1 MNPSAALPLRSI
13 ALLLL
18 VIFGGAQ
25 AQKAEFA
32 GRIAF
37 INPEGQLA
45 TVAPDGT
52 AARTLTDSGLRYQF
66 PAWSPVST
74 TIAAIG
80 ADPGGGGVFLVEDRA
95 GAKPQTLYQNLYGGP
110 IYLYWSPDGKK
121 LGFLSNVLGG
131 LGLNIVPTAKTTEE
145 PNMRQLAVGN
155 PLYWQWSRNGQ
166 RLLVHNGNNAPAG
179 EIAFYR
185 ASGEIGKSLGR
196 PGLFN
201 APGLS
206 PDERYLAYAELEATV
221 TKVVV
226 GGNHK
231 ETASVRREV
240 PYQGLASFSWS
251 PVENKLAI
259 MSPTENARQPF
270 GPISILDAEN
280 GELTSLTAARALAF
294 FWSPD
299 GRHIAYLTTYR
310 SGNGELAEVAGRSYM
325 QVQEDAFLLELR
337 VAEVATDKSR
347 LLTTF
352 SPTAVFVDQFLPF
365 FDQYALSHALWSPTS
380 DALVLP
386 MQGRQGPEIVVV
398 PLEGRA
404 VAIAAGEMPFWSR

>member
-1 MNPSAALPLRSI
+1 M

-18 VIFGGAQ
+18 VILGGAQ

-37 INPEGQLA
+37 VNLEGQLA

-52 AARTLTDSGLRYQF
+52 AARTLTDSSLRYRF
-66 PAWSPVST
+66 PAWSPVAK

-80 ADPGGGGVFLVEDRA
+80 ADPGGGGVFLLEDRA

-131 LGLNIVPTAKTTEE
+131 LGLNVVPTAKTTEE

-179 EIAFYR
+179 EVAFYR
-185 ASGEIGKSLGR
+185 ASGEIGKSLAK

-206 PDERYLAYAELEATV
+206 PDERYLAYAELEASV

-226 GGNHK
+226 SGNRK
-231 ETASVRREV
+231 ETQNVRREV

-251 PVENKLAI
+251 PAENKLAI
-259 MSPTENARQPF
+259 MSPTQNTPQPF

-280 GELTSLTAARALAF
+280 GELTPLTAARALAF

-299 GRHIAYLTTYR
+299 GRYIAYLTTYR
-310 SGNGELAEVAGRSYM
+310 SGDGELTEVAGRSYR

-337 VAEVATDKSR
+337 VAEVATGKNR
-347 LLTTF
+347 LLTRF

-365 FDQYALSHALWSPTS
+365 FDQYALSHALWSPES

-398 PLEGRA
+398 PLEGKA
-404 VAIAAGEMPFWSR
+404 QAIAAGEMPFWSR